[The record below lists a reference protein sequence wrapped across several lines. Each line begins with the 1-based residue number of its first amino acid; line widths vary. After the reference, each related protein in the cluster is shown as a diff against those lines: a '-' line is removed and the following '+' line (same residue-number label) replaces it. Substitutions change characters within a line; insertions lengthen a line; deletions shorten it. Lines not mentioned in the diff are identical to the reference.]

1 MPMKKIIYVLFFM
14 ALIACSGQEEVP
26 LGFYF
31 IEDSDQAARQDPYF
45 EPNLREYCKTKVQI
59 PTESELKKY
68 PDVKHYSTST
78 DVLTDAS
85 QEHLEQTLGFKLKKE
100 NQFRN
105 RYTIEILCTGSSAGL
120 EGGVY
125 FSLPKDNAQ
134 P

>member
-26 LGFYF
+26 LEFYF
-31 IEDSDQAARQDPYF
+31 FEDSDQAARQDPYF
-45 EPNLREYCKTKVQI
+45 DPNLREYCKTKVQI

-68 PDVKHYSTST
+68 PDVKHYST

-85 QEHLEQTLGFKLKKE
+85 QELLEQTLGFKLKKE

-105 RYTIEILCTGSSAGL
+105 RYTIEILCTGSSAGVD
-120 EGGVY
+120 GVVY

>member
-68 PDVKHYSTST
+68 PDVEHYSTDVLTDAST

-100 NQFRN
+100 NQFK
-105 RYTIEILCTGSSAGL
+105 GS
-120 EGGVY
+120 
-125 FSLPKDNAQ
+125 
-134 P
+134 